1 MRELTILRTVHLVSD
16 TDLSVVTTQ
25 MLWTLLLWSPDR
37 LVTQRWRRGPSEGVG

>member
-37 LVTQRWRRGPSEGVG
+37 LVTRAGGEGIVRA